1 MDSYCLFKLKRGREC
16 AGEREKK
23 SLTYKDGMV
32 VNSDSRSLYS
42 LVDCTNST
50 DLRGL
55 WHIEQKSAEL
65 KLAKVQ

>member
-1 MDSYCLFKLKRGREC
+1 MR
-16 AGEREKK
+16 ERERERK

-55 WHIEQKSAEL
+55 WHIELKSAEL